1 MPKSSFYFHL
11 MMVTIS
17 HMMKAHGFSRSST
30 RPLEVL
36 TDMTTRFMNL
46 LVLTIIKYMRQRNA
60 SEPSLEDITKAFIE
74 LKVIFPAKKVDP
86 FDVDPTTDIGIKQF
100 EKWFNS
106 DVNTKMR
113 TVARPDSKSLEL
125 RRETRRKMNGV
136 NYRMHDLAKM
146 LDQQN
151 KEAQMQ
157 NPTLPYSKVGETSIN
172 EDANAV
178 LDKTSGAIGDEIQF
192 SNNVVDGDW
201 IQFLLRDQITD
212 QVMTQKLKIR
222 ANDSLSEQKPTV
234 FKGTVFADYIP
245 KDLQQYVQGE
255 MKPNSDFII
264 KGPLPEKLMHAFP
277 YYKSDD
283 EDEEDE
289 DKENDGMDIDDDNEK
304 TGENAKF
311 EGFEYFE
318 HDVLFH
324 DDAGDATSNLDLFS

>member
-1 MPKSSFYFHL
+1 
-11 MMVTIS
+11 
-17 HMMKAHGFSRSST
+17 
-30 RPLEVL
+30 
-36 TDMTTRFMNL
+36 
-46 LVLTIIKYMRQRNA
+46 MRQRNA

-74 LKVIFPAKKVDP
+74 LKIIFPAKKVDP
-86 FDVDPTTDIGIKQF
+86 FDVDPSTDIGLKQF

-113 TVARPDSKSLEL
+113 KVARPDSKSLEA

-151 KEAQMQ
+151 KEAQMM
-157 NPTLPYSKVGETSIN
+157 NPTLPYSKTGDSSATTGDIGT
-172 EDANAV
+172 NAGV
-178 LDKTSGAIGDEIQF
+178 NGDEMQF

-245 KDLQQYVQGE
+245 KDLQQYVQGDL
-255 MKPNSDFII
+255 KPNSDFII

-277 YYKSDD
+277 YYKSED
-283 EDEEDE
+283 EDDEEDE
-289 DKENDGMDIDDDNEK
+289 NEENQNDEMEIDNSNEN
-304 TGENAKF
+304 TGEDPRF

-318 HDVLFH
+318 HDVSFN
-324 DDAGDATSNLDLFS
+324 DASGGANGDLDLFS